1 MKKVSGNQ
9 TGLKKLPK
17 TVRNKMGYMNKGGVA
32 KKPAKMMAGGMA
44 KKKPVVGYKAG
55 GDTTTKKSTMDK
67 VGYDYPA
74 NMGRV
79 LNKLV
84 SGILRPLVPVSVY
97 RALKKDAIKKAIANE
112 LNSNS
117 TKTKKSGPK

>member
-1 MKKVSGNQ
+1 MKKSGSMKMAGSM
-9 TGLKKLPK
+9 TKKKPS
-17 TVRNKMGYMNKGGVA
+17 TYMAGGMA
-32 KKPAKMMAGGMA
+32 KKKPAAKMMAGGMA
-44 KKKPVVGYKAG
+44 KKKPVAGYKAG

-84 SGILRPLVPVSVY
+84 SGILRPLVPAAVF
-97 RALKKDAIKKAIANE
+97 RTLKRTEIKKAISNE
-112 LNSNS
+112 LKNNS